1 MKKIFTLC
9 VALFAAVSMF
19 AQETK
24 GMFEFATADGTIVPS
39 GSVITKSDV
48 EDHTDPKDSV
58 DNVDNMQIPTGL
70 WIKPVKTELNG
81 EKLRVKLRVDVEK
94 IDPGSSIN
102 FCLLGNCNTAMR
114 KGTYESNGGFVDK
127 LDDLQTEWK
136 IGNDEE
142 TGKAKYGEAT
152 AKLTLVVCRKVSQ
165 GKDQFNIEQF
175 KYEDVGESSTVTVKF
190 VYNEKSTGINGISNA
205 NATVVARYAADGTRL
220 SAPQKGLNIVKLSN
234 GKTVKYIK

>member
-24 GMFEFATADGTIVPS
+24 GMFEFATADGTVVPS

-48 EDHTDPKDSV
+48 EDFSDPEEG
-58 DNVDNMQIPTGL
+58 VDNMQIPTGL
-70 WIKPVKTELNG
+70 FVKPIKTELNG
-81 EKLRVKLRVDVEK
+81 EKLCVKLRVDVEK
-94 IDPGSSIN
+94 IDHGSIA
-102 FCLLGNCNTAMR
+102 FCLLGSCSSAR
-114 KGTYESNGGFVDK
+114 SEGTYESNGGFVEQ
-127 LDDLQTEWK
+127 LDDLQTEWM

-142 TGKAKYGEAT
+142 TEKAMYGEAT

-165 GKDQFNIEQF
+165 GQDQFGIEQF
-175 KYEDVGESSTVTVKF
+175 EYKNVGESSTVTVKF

-205 NATVVARYAADGTRL
+205 DATVVARYAADGTRL

>member
-39 GSVITKSDV
+39 GSVITKSDI
-48 EDHTDPKDSV
+48 EDFTDPEDEYDTK
-58 DNVDNMQIPTGL
+58 QISTGL
-70 WIKPVKTELNG
+70 FVKPIKTDLNG
-81 EKLRVKLRVDVEK
+81 EKLCVKLRVDVEE
-94 IDPGSSIN
+94 IDHGSIA
-102 FCLLGNCNTAMR
+102 FCLLGNCSSAIK
-114 KGTYESNGGFVDK
+114 KGTYESNGGFVDQ
-127 LDDLQTEWK
+127 LDDLATEWM
-136 IGNDEE
+136 IGYDEE
-142 TGKAKYGEAT
+142 TGKAMYGEAK
-152 AKLTLVVCRKVSQ
+152 AKLTLVACRKVSQ
-165 GKDQFNIEQF
+165 GNDQFGIEQF

-190 VYNEKSTGINGISNA
+190 VYNEKSTGINGISNT

>member
-24 GMFEFATADGTIVPS
+24 GMFEFATADGTIIPS

-48 EDHTDPKDSV
+48 EDHTDPEDG
-58 DNVDNMQIPTGL
+58 VDNMQIPTGL

-81 EKLRVKLRVDVEK
+81 EKLCVKLRVDVEK
-94 IDPGSSIN
+94 IDHGSSIN
-102 FCLLGNCNTAMR
+102 FCLLGNCSTAKR
-114 KGTYESNGGFVDK
+114 EGTYESNGGFVDK
-127 LDDLQTEWK
+127 LDDLQTEWM

-165 GKDQFNIEQF
+165 GKDQFDIERF

>member
-24 GMFEFATADGTIVPS
+24 GMFEFATADGTVVPS

-48 EDHTDPKDSV
+48 EDHTDPEEG
-58 DNVDNMQIPTGL
+58 VDNMQIPTGL

-81 EKLRVKLRVDVEK
+81 EKLCVKLRVDVEK
-94 IDPGSSIN
+94 IDHGSIN
-102 FCLLGNCNTAMR
+102 FCLLGNCKPVMR
-114 KGTYESNGGFVDK
+114 EGTYESNGGFVDQ
-127 LDDLQTEWK
+127 LDDIQTEWM

-142 TGKAKYGEAT
+142 TDKAMYGEAK

-165 GKDQFNIEQF
+165 GKDQFDIEQF
-175 KYEDVGESSTVTVKF
+175 KYEDVGESSTVTVHF

>member
-48 EDHTDPKDSV
+48 EDFTDPEEGED
-58 DNVDNMQIPTGL
+58 DMQIPTGL
-70 WIKPVKTELNG
+70 WIKPVKTVLNG
-81 EKLRVKLRVDVEK
+81 EKLAVKLRVDVEN
-94 IDPGSSIN
+94 IDHGSIA
-102 FCLLGNCNTAMR
+102 FCLLGNCISAKH
-114 KGTYESNGGFVDK
+114 KGTYESNGSFVDK

-136 IGNDEE
+136 IVDEE
-142 TGKAKYGEAT
+142 THKAKYGEAT
-152 AKLTLVVCRKVSQ
+152 AKLTLVACRKVSQ
-165 GKDQFNIEQF
+165 GNDQFGIEQF

>member
-24 GMFEFATADGTIVPS
+24 GMFEFATADGTVVPS

-48 EDHTDPKDSV
+48 EDHTDPEDG
-58 DNVDNMQIPTGL
+58 VDNMQIPTGL

-81 EKLRVKLRVDVEK
+81 EKLCVKLRVDVEK
-94 IDPGSSIN
+94 IDHGSSIN
-102 FCLLGNCNTAMR
+102 FCPLSNCSTAR
-114 KGTYESNGGFVDK
+114 SEGKYESNGGFVDK
-127 LDDLQTEWK
+127 LDDLQTEWM

-142 TGKAKYGEAT
+142 TGKAKYGEAK

-165 GKDQFNIEQF
+165 GKDQFDVEHF
-175 KYEDVGESSTVTVKF
+175 KYEDVGESSTVTVHF

-205 NATVVARYAADGTRL
+205 DATVVARYAADGTRL

>member
-24 GMFEFATADGTIVPS
+24 GMFEFATADGTVVPS

-48 EDHTDPKDSV
+48 EDYTDPEDGE
-58 DNVDNMQIPTGL
+58 DNMQIPTGL

-81 EKLRVKLRVDVEK
+81 EKLCVKLRIDVEK
-94 IDPGSSIN
+94 IDHGSIN
-102 FCLLGNCNTAMR
+102 FCLLGNCSNAKH

-127 LDDLQTEWK
+127 LDDLQTEWM

-142 TGKAKYGEAT
+142 TYKAKYGEAK
-152 AKLTLVVCRKVSQ
+152 AKLTLVACRKVSQ
-165 GKDQFNIEQF
+165 GNDQFGIEQF

-190 VYNEKSTGINGISNA
+190 VYNEKSTGINGISKA

>member
-24 GMFEFATADGTIVPS
+24 GMFEFATADGTVVPS

-48 EDHTDPKDSV
+48 EDFSDPEEG
-58 DNVDNMQIPTGL
+58 VDNMQIPTGL
-70 WIKPVKTELNG
+70 FVKPIKTDLNG
-81 EKLRVKLRVDVEK
+81 EKLCVKLRVDVEK
-94 IDPGSSIN
+94 IDHGSIA
-102 FCLLGNCNTAMR
+102 FCLLGSCSSAR
-114 KGTYESNGGFVDK
+114 SEGTYESNGGFVEQ
-127 LDDLQTEWK
+127 LDDLQTEWM
-136 IGNDEE
+136 IGYDEE
-142 TGKAKYGEAT
+142 TEKAMYGEAT

-165 GKDQFNIEQF
+165 GNDQFGIEQF

>member
-1 MKKIFTLC
+1 
-9 VALFAAVSMF
+9 MF

-48 EDHTDPKDSV
+48 EDHTDPEEG
-58 DNVDNMQIPTGL
+58 VDNMQIPTGL

-81 EKLRVKLRVDVEK
+81 EKLCVKLRVDVEK
-94 IDPGSSIN
+94 IDHGSIN
-102 FCLLGNCNTAMR
+102 FCLLGNCKPVMR
-114 KGTYESNGGFVDK
+114 EGTYESNGGFVDQ
-127 LDDLQTEWK
+127 LDDIQTEWM

-142 TGKAKYGEAT
+142 TDKAMYGEAK

-165 GKDQFNIEQF
+165 GKDQFGIEQF
-175 KYEDVGESSTVTVKF
+175 KYEDVGESSTVTVHF

-205 NATVVARYAADGTRL
+205 NATVVARYAADGTCL

>member
-24 GMFEFATADGTIVPS
+24 GMFEFATADGTVVPS

-48 EDHTDPKDSV
+48 EDYTDPEDGE
-58 DNVDNMQIPTGL
+58 DNMQIPTGL

-81 EKLRVKLRVDVEK
+81 EKLCVKLRVDVEK
-94 IDPGSSIN
+94 IDHGSIN
-102 FCLLGNCNTAMR
+102 FCLLGNCRPVMHE
-114 KGTYESNGGFVDK
+114 GTYESNGGFVEQ
-127 LDDLQTEWK
+127 LNDLETEWK

-152 AKLTLVVCRKVSQ
+152 AKLTLVACRKVSQ
-165 GKDQFNIEQF
+165 GKDQFDIEQF

>member
-9 VALFAAVSMF
+9 FALFSAVAMF

-24 GMFEFATADGTIVPS
+24 GMFEFATADGTVVPS
-39 GSVITKSDV
+39 GTVITKSDV
-48 EDHTDPKDSV
+48 EDFTDPEEEM
-58 DNVDNMQIPTGL
+58 DNKQIPTNL
-70 WIKPVKTELNG
+70 FVKPIKTDLNG
-81 EKLRVKLRVDVEK
+81 EKLCVKLRVDVEE
-94 IDPGSSIN
+94 IDHGSIA
-102 FCLLGNCNTAMR
+102 FCLLGNCMSATD
-114 KGTYESNGGFVDK
+114 KGKYDSNGDFVDK

-142 TGKAKYGEAT
+142 TDKAKYGEAK
-152 AKLTLVVCRKVSQ
+152 AKLTLVACRKVSQ
-165 GKDQFNIEQF
+165 GKDQYGIEQF
-175 KYEDVGESSTVTVKF
+175 KYEDVGDCSTVTVHF

-205 NATVVARYAADGTRL
+205 DATVVARYAADGTRL

>member
-24 GMFEFATADGTIVPS
+24 GMFEFATADGTVVPS

-48 EDHTDPKDSV
+48 EDHTDPEDG
-58 DNVDNMQIPTGL
+58 VDNMQIPTGL

-81 EKLRVKLRVDVEK
+81 EKLCVKLRVDVEK
-94 IDPGSSIN
+94 IDHGSSIN
-102 FCLLGNCNTAMR
+102 FCLLGNCSTAKR
-114 KGTYESNGGFVDK
+114 EGTYESNGGFVDK
-127 LDDLQTEWK
+127 LDDLQTEWM

-165 GKDQFNIEQF
+165 GNDEFGVEHFGFEN
-175 KYEDVGESSTVTVKF
+175 VGESSTVTVKF

>member
-24 GMFEFATADGTIVPS
+24 GMFEFATADGTVVPS

-48 EDHTDPKDSV
+48 EDYTDPEDGE
-58 DNVDNMQIPTGL
+58 DNMQIPTGL

-81 EKLRVKLRVDVEK
+81 EKLCVKLRIDVEK
-94 IDPGSSIN
+94 IDHGSIN
-102 FCLLGNCNTAMR
+102 FCLLGNCSNA
-114 KGTYESNGGFVDK
+114 KHEGTYESNGGFVDK
-127 LDDLQTEWK
+127 LDDLQTEWM

-142 TGKAKYGEAT
+142 TYKAKYGEAK

-165 GKDQFNIEQF
+165 GKDKFDVEHF
-175 KYEDVGESSTVTVKF
+175 KYEDVGESSTVTVHF

>member
-1 MKKIFTLC
+1 
-9 VALFAAVSMF
+9 MF

-24 GMFEFATADGTIVPS
+24 GMFEFATADGTVVPS

-48 EDHTDPKDSV
+48 EDYTDPEDGE
-58 DNVDNMQIPTGL
+58 DNMQIPTGL

-81 EKLRVKLRVDVEK
+81 EKLCVKLRVDVEK
-94 IDPGSSIN
+94 IDHGSIN
-102 FCLLGNCNTAMR
+102 FCLLGNCSTAKR
-114 KGTYESNGGFVDK
+114 EETYESNGGFVDK
-127 LDDLQTEWK
+127 LDDLLTEWM

-142 TGKAKYGEAT
+142 TGKAKYGEAK
-152 AKLTLVVCRKVSQ
+152 AKLTLVVCRKVS
-165 GKDQFNIEQF
+165 GKDQFDIEQF

-205 NATVVARYAADGTRL
+205 DATVVARYAADGTRL